1 MYHCAN
7 LEGWFPYPENK
18 DCQPWGVV
26 DREPEQREDLV
37 AATLFL
43 GFLPAH
49 IFILY
54 HFPISAYWL
63 RAFWLFFLL
72 SSYVGFLLY
81 RFIKYSNCPS
91 SFSFHFH
98 LKLALSVRRKWERK
112 LGLFMALPVASDLEI
127 FSLKKLFKNNFN
139 NALTRKQLVHD
150 SNLVKIL
157 SILGRGGCIPS
168 RLTLTADEMT
178 RAATS
183 FWSGEGW
190 PAGQMGAES
199 SPAKVVSI

>member
-37 AATLFL
+37 AAKLFL

-72 SSYVGFLLY
+72 SSYVGFLLC

-112 LGLFMALPVASDLEI
+112 LGLFMALPVASDLKI
-127 FSLKKLFKNNFN
+127 FTFKKLFKINFN
-139 NALTRKQLVHD
+139 NALTRKQLLHD
-150 SNLVKIL
+150 GHLVIIL
-157 SILGRGGCIPS
+157 SILGRTVGPQVDLLWPRTKGLEQRRLSDRGRGGQQVKWG
-168 RLTLTADEMT
+168 R
-178 RAATS
+178 RAHL
-183 FWSGEGW
+183 
-190 PAGQMGAES
+190 Q
-199 SPAKVVSI
+199 K